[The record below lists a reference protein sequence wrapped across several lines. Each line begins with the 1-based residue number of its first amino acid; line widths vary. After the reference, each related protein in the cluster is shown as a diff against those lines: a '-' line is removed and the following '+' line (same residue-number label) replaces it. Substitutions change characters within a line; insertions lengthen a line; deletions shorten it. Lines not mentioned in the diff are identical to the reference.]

1 MQSKRNILLLMPSL
15 AGGGAERT
23 LVNLLQ
29 KIDYGRYNIDLIV
42 VSKTGPYV
50 EHIPENVN
58 VTYLIKNNFLARVGA
73 FLHRK
78 FNFKKFF
85 EVKMNSLEKEYDVG
99 VSFLDTNFTNL
110 LFYTDNIKKRVA
122 FIHSSY
128 KTHDNYERFY
138 RHKRYQNK
146 LKENR
151 YSKLDSICFV
161 SNDSMEEFK
170 EVFGEYP
177 NMHVIYNMIDGDL
190 VKEKAQKTIEFKQ
203 ENRFSLCAVG
213 SLIPVKGFDR
223 LIRAAGYVKEK
234 GYDFEL
240 HIVGKGPEEQNLKRL
255 ASDLNVDSNV
265 LFHGFLKN
273 PYPIMKQ
280 SDLFVMSSISE
291 ALPTVLCEAMIL
303 GKPSLVTNCSGC
315 RGLVNSGEYGM
326 MAEQEDMDLADK
338 MMTLMDNE
346 ALLTHYG
353 NKSLERSKLFDDDRV
368 LQKYYNIFEGYMSGE
383 K

>member
-128 KTHDNYERFY
+128 KTTITMNA
-138 RHKRYQNK
+138 
-146 LKENR
+146 
-151 YSKLDSICFV
+151 SI
-161 SNDSMEEFK
+161 D
-170 EVFGEYP
+170 
-177 NMHVIYNMIDGDL
+177 I
-190 VKEKAQKTIEFKQ
+190 
-203 ENRFSLCAVG
+203 
-213 SLIPVKGFDR
+213 
-223 LIRAAGYVKEK
+223 
-234 GYDFEL
+234 
-240 HIVGKGPEEQNLKRL
+240 
-255 ASDLNVDSNV
+255 SDIKIN
-265 LFHGFLKN
+265 
-273 PYPIMKQ
+273 
-280 SDLFVMSSISE
+280 
-291 ALPTVLCEAMIL
+291 
-303 GKPSLVTNCSGC
+303 
-315 RGLVNSGEYGM
+315 
-326 MAEQEDMDLADK
+326 
-338 MMTLMDNE
+338 
-346 ALLTHYG
+346 
-353 NKSLERSKLFDDDRV
+353 
-368 LQKYYNIFEGYMSGE
+368 
-383 K
+383 